1 MMSDTYG
8 PTCGRPY
15 ATYSPTQRSWKTSE
29 ATSLWAL
36 TLSSLTLPEWG
47 GLHAGELCE
56 HPTPARLTRE
66 PGYSSLPTPVVND
79 MGAGKTQEWWAAW
92 TAKVGGHGQS
102 LDILARQL
110 AGEEVPTL
118 PTPRAIA
125 IDRLYLR
132 EDNQSNLEE
141 VIARLPGVTGKR
153 IGQQS
158 SAGNT
163 SQDDLHRLQLSL
175 LPEDNA

>member
-1 MMSDTYG
+1 MSDTCG
-8 PTCGRPY
+8 PTSGTPLAQY
-15 ATYSPTQRSWKTSE
+15 DPEQRCWKTCE

-36 TLSSLTLPEWG
+36 TLSSLTLPTWG

-56 HPTPARLTRE
+56 HQTPARLTRE
-66 PGYSSLPTPVVND
+66 PGYSSLPTPVADNSRGLLTTGD
-79 MGAGKTQEWWAAW
+79 Y
-92 TAKVGGHGQS
+92 QS
-102 LDILARQL
+102 LSN
-110 AGEEVPTL
+110 EVITL

-158 SAGNT
+158 NAGNT
-163 SQDDLHRLQLSL
+163 SQDALHLLQLSL
-175 LPEDNA
+175 LPEASA

>member
-1 MMSDTYG
+1 M
-8 PTCGRPY
+8 
-15 ATYSPTQRSWKTSE
+15 
-29 ATSLWAL
+29 
-36 TLSSLTLPEWG
+36 
-47 GLHAGELCE
+47 
-56 HPTPARLTRE
+56 
-66 PGYSSLPTPVVND
+66 PTPVVND

-92 TAKVGGHGQS
+92 TAPGASGARHHS
-102 LDILARQL
+102 LDITARQL
-110 AGEEVPTL
+110 AGEEAPTL

-153 IGQQS
+153 IGQSS

-163 SQDDLHRLQLSL
+163 SQDALHLLQLSL

>member
-1 MMSDTYG
+1 
-8 PTCGRPY
+8 
-15 ATYSPTQRSWKTSE
+15 
-29 ATSLWAL
+29 LL
-36 TLSSLTLPEWG
+36 TTG
-47 GLHAGELCE
+47 D
-56 HPTPARLTRE
+56 
-66 PGYSSLPTPVVND
+66 Y
-79 MGAGKTQEWWAAW
+79 
-92 TAKVGGHGQS
+92 QS
-102 LDILARQL
+102 LSN
-110 AGEEVPTL
+110 EVITL

-163 SQDDLHRLQLSL
+163 SQDALHLLQLSL
-175 LPEDNA
+175 LPEASA